1 MSRLQR
7 QFFDPSDSV
16 NLNACMLEF
25 FLHMEGAWSYPGLM
39 RTHTIRR
46 STMQH
51 PSAHRRVGKV
61 SKPSDRQSVKIN
73 VIPRWQSGISARLWS
88 PVDFTYARRR
98 IIHQNPEST
107 GATLP
112 MALSPKS
119 AIMVSVLRTGSWST
133 WPDHIEKI
141 QDLCYHSQS
150 VTRTKCN
157 LVWHVPT
164 IFVRLSSEKL
174 HGNTLKVTNHCVS
187 YQNEHDKNN
196 HSCNKY
202 HNVSDPHLHHEW
214 QWLAAISPH
223 WQVNNNLLRFS
234 GKQLH
239 ERLSFVFLSHF
250 QKQWDDPV
258 LTSPSTWDTL

>member
-1 MSRLQR
+1 MH
-7 QFFDPSDSV
+7 
-16 NLNACMLEF
+16 ACWSF

-61 SKPSDRQSVKIN
+61 SKPSDRQSVKIS

-133 WPDHIEKI
+133 WQDHIEKF
-141 QDLCYHSQS
+141 
-150 VTRTKCN
+150 RTFVVILRVSPGPNAIWCD
-157 LVWHVPT
+157 
-164 IFVRLSSEKL
+164 IFLQYLWDWVQRNSN
-174 HGNTLKVTNHCVS
+174 GNTLKVTNHCVS

-202 HNVSDPHLHHEW
+202 QCIGP
-214 QWLAAISPH
+214 SPSSWTAVTSCH
-223 WQVNNNLLRFS
+223 FS
-234 GKQLH
+234 
-239 ERLSFVFLSHF
+239 
-250 QKQWDDPV
+250 P
-258 LTSPSTWDTL
+258 LTSE